1 MITYTVSAVEENETH
16 AVYDIQ
22 NANICLGPC
31 PSVREEG
38 YILTSR
44 LEGPMT
50 ASGCFTRV
58 VEKMWELKPY
68 SGGHYTLHYPYPG
81 VAYGDDDGP
90 GFVFQGMRICSRC
103 NARYLEQCS
112 ELEFSELPDPEIRRT
127 MARDCIRI
135 LLKLE
140 NHATE
145 VTVAGL
151 QPG

>member
-1 MITYTVSAVEENETH
+1 
-16 AVYDIQ
+16 
-22 NANICLGPC
+22 
-31 PSVREEG
+31 
-38 YILTSR
+38 
-44 LEGPMT
+44 
-50 ASGCFTRV
+50 V

-81 VAYGDDDGP
+81 EAYGIDGP

-112 ELEFSELPDPEIRRT
+112 ELQFPNFPTPRFDKT

-135 LLKLE
+135 LNKLE
-140 NHATE
+140 EHATE

>member
-16 AVYDIQ
+16 AVYNIS

-44 LEGPMT
+44 FEGPMT

-68 SGGHYTLHYPYPG
+68 SGGHYTLHYPFPG
-81 VAYGDDDGP
+81 EAYGIDGP

-112 ELEFSELPDPEIRRT
+112 ELPDHPEIGKT

>member
-1 MITYTVSAVEENETH
+1 MITYTVSAYEETETD

-31 PSVREEG
+31 PSVRQERCH
-38 YILTSR
+38 ITTR
-44 LEGPMT
+44 FEGPMT
-50 ASGCFTRV
+50 ASGCFTE
-58 VEKMWELKPY
+58 VEEKVWELKPY

-81 VAYGDDDGP
+81 VAYGDLDGP

-112 ELEFSELPDPEIRRT
+112 ERPDDPEIRRT

-135 LLKLE
+135 LDKLE
-140 NHATE
+140 EHATE
-145 VTVAGL
+145 VWVADL
-151 QPG
+151 QRG